1 MKLNID
7 LVPTQLMYKNLRTIL
22 GNKWTALSKE
32 IRKEANGICQT
43 CGRKSDKL
51 EAHEL
56 WIYDDEKMTQ
66 TLSEIRAVCFSCH
79 CCYHL
84 GHSIVAKKM
93 EPSYLMQ
100 CIAIVNECTLE
111 EAWKIFEKAF
121 EVWKT
126 RSHPTKVWEQVIPK
140 ERYEVRSHR

>member
-7 LVPTQLMYKNLRTIL
+7 LVPRQVQYKNLRTFL
-22 GNKWTALSKE
+22 GHKWTALSKQ

-43 CGRKSDKL
+43 CGCKSEKL

-56 WIYDDEKMTQ
+56 WHYDDEKMTQ
-66 TLSEIRAVCFSCH
+66 TLAEIRAVCFTCH
-79 CCYHL
+79 RCYHL
-84 GHSIVAKKM
+84 GHSIVIKKM
-93 EPSYLMQ
+93 QPSYLMQ
-100 CIAIVNECTLE
+100 YIAKVNECSLE
-111 EAWKIFEKAF
+111 EATMIFKNAF

-126 RSHPTKVWEQVIPK
+126 RSHPMKVWEQVIPK